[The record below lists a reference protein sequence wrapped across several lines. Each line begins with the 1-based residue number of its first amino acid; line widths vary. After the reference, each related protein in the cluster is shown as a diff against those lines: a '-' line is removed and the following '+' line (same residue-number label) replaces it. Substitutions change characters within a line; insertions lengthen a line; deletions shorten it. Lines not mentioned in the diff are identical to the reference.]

1 MSAPLPQRCDE
12 VGECVEAILHRLGR
26 RLVVGAP
33 LAIGKPNAL
42 LNELYRRAARDPGLD
57 VTLVTALSLN
67 RPRGRSDLERRF
79 LEPLVARVFGDYPD
93 LEYLAAAREG
103 RLPPNFAVR
112 EFYLAPGAWL
122 GVESVQQHYI
132 AVNYSHVARELV
144 ALGVNL
150 VVQQVATR
158 VVAGRAEYSLS
169 CNPDVTLDL
178 LPEFDAARAA
188 GRAMLL
194 VGVVNR
200 RLPFMLGDA
209 LVPESRFDLL
219 LEHPRYDH
227 DPYGPPNPSLGLP
240 EHAIG
245 VHAAALVRDGGTLQ
259 LGIGAL
265 SDAVVYALQLR
276 QQRNGVFRAALAA
289 LGSEPRSAAAIDE
302 LGGRGGFDRG
312 LYGCSELFLDGFL
325 ELYRS
330 GVLKRRVYPHA
341 RLQRLLDAGSV
352 SERVDAGL
360 LAALAGVAQAG
371 DGVTGGAD
379 GEVARDTAADAAAD
393 AVACPV
399 VDLLGAGDFEA
410 LARCG
415 LFRAGT
421 RFESA
426 GQLRSPSGERVPAR
440 FSDPASRAQL
450 AASCLAR
457 RLDGGTA
464 LHAGFL
470 FGPRGFY
477 GALRELAADDRE
489 RFNMTR
495 IGYVNTLYG
504 ADYALRI
511 AQRRHARFINT
522 TMMVTLLGAAV
533 SDGLASGQVV
543 SGVGGQHDFVSMAH
557 ELPEGRSILLLRA
570 TRTQAGRVSSN
581 LVWNY
586 GHTTIPRPLR
596 DVVVTEYGSAL
607 LRGRTDRDCVAALLD
622 IADARFQDELLLTA
636 QRAGKI
642 EHGYRIPDAA
652 RRNTPAALAG
662 ALRPLRA
669 QGCFS
674 EFPFGTDLTAE
685 EVVLE
690 KALRSLAAAS
700 ATAGGRAATLLRALV
715 TPVDAAPLRSFLA
728 RMQLDAPRTLADH
741 FKARLVAQAVAG
753 VLASAAD

>member
-1 MSAPLPQRCDE
+1 MSAPLPQRFDE

-26 RLVVGAP
+26 RLVIAAP

-42 LNELYRRAARDPGLD
+42 LNELYRRVARDPSLS

-67 RPRGRSDLERRF
+67 RPRGRSDLEARF

-93 LEYLAAAREG
+93 LEYLTAARAG
-103 RLPPNFAVR
+103 RLPPNFEVR
-112 EFYLAPGAWL
+112 EFYVEPGAWL
-122 GVESVQQHYI
+122 GIEAVQQHYI
-132 AVNYSHVARELV
+132 AVNYSHVARELA

-150 VVQQVATR
+150 IVQQVATR
-158 VVAGRAEYSLS
+158 GAAGRSEFSLS
-169 CNPDVTLDL
+169 CNPDVTLDV
-178 LPEFDAARAA
+178 LPVLDAARAA
-188 GRAMLL
+188 GREALF

-209 LVPESRFDLL
+209 VVPESRFDLL
-219 LEHPRYDH
+219 VEHPRYDH
-227 DPYGPPNPSLGLP
+227 DPYGPPNPPIGRA

-245 VHAAALVRDGGTLQ
+245 VNVAALVRDGGTLQ
-259 LGIGAL
+259 LGIGEL

-289 LGSEPRSAAAIDE
+289 LGTESRCAAAIDG
-302 LGGRGGFDRG
+302 LGGRGSFDRG

-330 GVLKRRVYPHA
+330 GVLRRRVYPHA
-341 RLQRLLDAGSV
+341 RLQRLLDAGAV
-352 SERVDAGL
+352 GERVDEHL
-360 LAALAGVAQAG
+360 LAALAGVAPAAG
-371 DGVTGGAD
+371 AAAGVPTG
-379 GEVARDTAADAAAD
+379 VAIGVATGDAAPHDTAGPIVDVLDAA
-393 AVACPV
+393 
-399 VDLLGAGDFEA
+399 DFDA

-426 GQLRSPSGERVPAR
+426 GVLRSPAGERVAAR
-440 FSDPASRAQL
+440 CTDPASRAQL

-457 RLDGGTA
+457 QLNGGVA

-477 GALRELAADDRE
+477 GALRELGPDDRE

-495 IGYVNTLYG
+495 ISYTNELYG
-504 ADYALRI
+504 ADYALRV
-511 AQRRHARFINT
+511 AQRRHARFVNS
-522 TMMVTLLGAAV
+522 TMMMTLLGAAI

-557 ELPEGRSILLLRA
+557 ALPEGHSILMLRA
-570 TRTQAGRVSSN
+570 TRTHAGRTTSN
-581 LVWNY
+581 LVWSY
-586 GHTTIPRPLR
+586 GHATIPRQLR

-607 LRGRTDRDCVAALLD
+607 LRGRTDRDCVAALLG
-622 IADARFQDELLLTA
+622 IADARFQDELLAAA

-642 EHGYRIPDAA
+642 EHGYRIPDGA
-652 RRNTPAALAG
+652 RRNTPAALAD

-674 EFPFGTDLTAE
+674 EFPFGTDLTGE
-685 EVVLE
+685 EVVLA
-690 KALRSLAAAS
+690 KALKRLEAAT
-700 ATAGGRAATLLRALV
+700 ATAGGRAAAALRALV
-715 TPVDAAPLRSFLA
+715 APSGAAGLEAYLA
-728 RMQLDAPRTLADH
+728 RLRLDAPRTLRQRLS
-741 FKARLVAQAVAG
+741 ARLVAQAIRA
-753 VLASAAD
+753 VLEEDTD

>member
-1 MSAPLPQRCDE
+1 M
-12 VGECVEAILHRLGR
+12 EAILRRLGR
-26 RLVVGAP
+26 RLVIGAP

-42 LNELYRRAARDPGLD
+42 LNELYRRAARDPGLN

-67 RPRGRSDLERRF
+67 RPRGRTDLESRL

-93 LEYLAAAREG
+93 LEYLAAARAG
-103 RLPPNFAVR
+103 RLLPNFEVR
-112 EFYLAPGAWL
+112 EFYLEPGAWL
-122 GVESVQQHYI
+122 GVEPVQQHYI

-150 VVQQVATR
+150 VAQQVATR
-158 VVAGRAEYSLS
+158 VVAGRSEFSLS

-178 LPEFDAARAA
+178 LPALDAARAA
-188 GRAMLL
+188 GRAALL

-209 LVPESRFDLL
+209 VVPESRFDLL
-219 LEHPRYDH
+219 VEQARYDH
-227 DPYGPPNPSLGLP
+227 DPYGPPNRPIGRA

-259 LGIGAL
+259 LGIGEL

-289 LGSEPRSAAAIDE
+289 LGSEARGAAAIDE
-302 LGGRGGFDRG
+302 LGGRSAFDRG

-330 GVLKRRVYPHA
+330 GVLKRHVYPHA
-341 RLQRLLDAGSV
+341 RLQRLLDAGLV
-352 SERVDAGL
+352 DERVDAGL
-360 LAALAGVAQAG
+360 LAALADESPA
-371 DGVTGGAD
+371 
-379 GEVARDTAADAAAD
+379 ARAAAAD
-393 AVACPV
+393 PAGEATCPP
-399 VDLLGAGDFEA
+399 VDVLDAGDFAA

-415 LFRAGT
+415 LFLPGT

-426 GQLRSPSGERVPAR
+426 GVLLSPAGERVPAR
-440 FSDPASRAQL
+440 CADADSRARL
-450 AASCLAR
+450 AATCLAR
-457 RLDGGTA
+457 RLDGGVA

-470 FGPRGFY
+470 FGSRGFY

-495 IGYVNTLYG
+495 IGYTNVLHGT
-504 ADYALRI
+504 DYALRV
-511 AQRRHARFINT
+511 AQRRHARFVNT
-522 TMMVTLLGAAV
+522 TMMMTLLGAAV

-543 SGVGGQHDFVSMAH
+543 SGVGGQHDFVAMAH
-557 ELPEGRSILLLRA
+557 ALPEARSILLLRA
-570 TRTQAGRVSSN
+570 TRTHAGRTASN
-581 LVWNY
+581 LVFSY
-586 GHTTIPRPLR
+586 GHATIPRQLR

-607 LRGRTDRDCVAALLD
+607 LRGRTDRDCVAALLA
-622 IADARFQDELLLTA
+622 IADARFQDELLAAA

-642 EHGYRIPDAA
+642 ERGYRIPDAA
-652 RRNTPAALAG
+652 RHNTPAALAD

-674 EFPFGTDLTAE
+674 EFPFGTDLTSE
-685 EVVLE
+685 EVVLA
-690 KALRSLAAAS
+690 KALKRIEAAT
-700 ATAGGRAATLLRALV
+700 ATAGGRAAAVLRAAI
-715 TPVDAAPLRSFLA
+715 TPADAATFRPYLA
-728 RMQLDAPRTLADH
+728 RLRLDAPRTLGERLN
-741 FKARLVAQAVAG
+741 ARLVAQAVGA
-753 VLASAAD
+753 VLAEDAD